1 MHRLPLLACLLLL
14 PLAGCGNDTSPSAP
28 QPGQTAA
35 APQPLAQV
43 PQQADADSH
52 MPPKPGETRTFRDWV
67 AGCDNGLACRAVAL
81 APDDEIQ
88 PALML
93 TLDRAAG
100 PGAVPTLQFIG
111 QEERLPPLTISVDGT
126 QLAKG
131 GTAAN
136 GAVQFEGSDAER
148 IASALGNGR
157 RLTVTGSG
165 GETIG
170 AASLSGAAA
179 ALRWIDERQ
188 GRAGTSGALV
198 ARGNKAD
205 AAPAPALPVIR
216 AAQARGEAA
225 LLDPARVAAMKREAG
240 CETDRDL
247 GRPQTKPLGDRTL
260 VLLPCSS
267 GAYNLMMAVFT
278 VRDGKHTP
286 AQFDAPSGMS
296 EDGSPIQNV
305 VDGSFENEVLTSF
318 ARGRGLGDCGIRQ
331 EFVWDGSRFRLSRQE
346 EMPECRGSKVYLPTW
361 RARVVR

>member
-1 MHRLPLLACLLLL
+1 MHRLSLLACLFLL
-14 PLAGCGNDTSPSAP
+14 PLAGCGNDCAP
-28 QPGQTAA
+28 ANAQPGQTDA
-35 APQPLAQV
+35 APQPLAQT
-43 PQQADADSH
+43 PQQEGADSH
-52 MPPKPGETRTFRDWV
+52 ASPKPAETKTFRDWIV
-67 AGCDNGLACRAVAL
+67 GCDNGLACRAVAL
-81 APDDEIQ
+81 APEDEIQ
-88 PALML
+88 PTLML

-100 PGAVPTLQFIG
+100 PGAVPEVHITG
-111 QEERLPPLTISVDGT
+111 QEERLPPVTISVDGT

-131 GTAAN
+131 GTAAD
-136 GAVQFEGSDAER
+136 GAVQFDGADAER
-148 IASALGNGR
+148 IAAALGNGR
-157 RLTVTGSG
+157 RLAVSDGTGKAIGTV
-165 GETIG
+165 
-170 AASLSGAAA
+170 SLSGAAA

-198 ARGNKAD
+198 ARGSKAD
-205 AAPAPALPVIR
+205 TATAPALPVIR
-216 AAQARGEAA
+216 AVPVRGEAA

-240 CETDRDL
+240 CENDRDL
-247 GRPQTKPLGDRTL
+247 GPPQAKPLGDRTL

-331 EFVWDGSRFRLSRQE
+331 EFVWDGTRFRLSRQE
-346 EMPECRGSKVYLPTW
+346 EMPECRGSKVYVPTW
-361 RARVVR
+361 RAQVVR